1 MTEMNNRSSLG
12 GKMNIRSSSLIGRVL
27 ACHVR
32 RYRFEFGLLRY
43 YFPSMGPPGLDPEG
57 YPAEFDSAGLS
68 VFHFLYII
76 PFNESK
82 DTRDSL

>member
-1 MTEMNNRSSLG
+1 MTEMNHRSSLE

-43 YFPSMGPPGLDPEG
+43 YDPRMGPQ
-57 YPAEFDSAGLS
+57 
-68 VFHFLYII
+68 V
-76 PFNESK
+76 
-82 DTRDSL
+82 